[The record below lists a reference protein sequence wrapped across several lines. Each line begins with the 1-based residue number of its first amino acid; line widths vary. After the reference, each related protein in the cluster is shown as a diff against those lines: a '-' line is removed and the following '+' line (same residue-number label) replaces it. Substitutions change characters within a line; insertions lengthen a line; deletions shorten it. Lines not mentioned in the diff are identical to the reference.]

1 MTLLIKWILL
11 TRLLL
16 PSWYSIRL
24 FLTRL
29 LLPSWYSI
37 RLFLTRLLLRLLTRL
52 PLPS

>member
-1 MTLLIKWILL
+1 MTLLLKWIL
-11 TRLLL
+11 
-16 PSWYSIRL
+16 
-24 FLTRL
+24 LTRL